1 MDTPMTDPKSES
13 RALAVPSGRLTRLAR
28 FGGLASNIAGTMAL
42 HGARQV
48 AQGKRPRASDL
59 LLTPANARKVAD
71 QLAHMRGAAMK
82 VGQLISMD
90 AGDMLPPEL
99 ADIMARLRADAHYMP
114 GGQLKTV
121 LNSNWGEGWHKRFA
135 KFDVRPIAAASIGQV
150 HRAQTANGRDLA
162 IKVQY
167 PGVRRSIDSDVN
179 NVAALMRMSGVMPK
193 ALDIA
198 PMLEEAKRQLH
209 EEADYERE
217 GDYLTRFAG
226 LLAEAQDFVVPA
238 LHADLTTRNVLAMD
252 YVEGVNIE
260 TLTGAPQET
269 RNRVMT
275 LLIGLVFR
283 EFFDFRMM
291 QTDPNFANYRYQ
303 PETGRVVL
311 LDFGASR
318 EFRPEMADQ
327 FRRLMKAGLDGD
339 RQAVRQAILDIGFFS
354 EGTATHHQQLMVD
367 MFEMSMEPLKHSGP
381 FDFANNDLAIRMRDV
396 GMALGADRDFW
407 HIPPM
412 DTLFMQRK
420 FSGMYLLASRL
431 KARINLRAI
440 IARYL

>member
-1 MDTPMTDPKSES
+1 MSDMKSES

-28 FGGLASNIAGTMAL
+28 FGGLASNIAGGMAL
-42 HGARQV
+42 NGAREF
-48 AQGKRPRASDL
+48 AQGRRPKARDL
-59 LLTPANARKVAD
+59 LLTPANARKLAD

-114 GGQLKTV
+114 GGQLKKV
-121 LNSNWGEGWHKRFA
+121 LNDNWGEGWLKTFARFN
-135 KFDVRPIAAASIGQV
+135 VRPIAAASIGQV
-150 HRAQTANGRDLA
+150 HRAQTKDGRDLA

-179 NVAALMRMSGVMPK
+179 NVAALMRLSGVMPRE
-193 ALDIA
+193 LDIT

-217 GDYLTRFAG
+217 GRYLRRFSE
-226 LLAEAQDFVVPA
+226 LLADAPDFVVPD
-238 LHADLTTRNVLAMD
+238 LHEDLTTKNVLAMT
-252 YVEGVNIE
+252 YLEGVSIE
-260 TLTGAPQET
+260 SLGDAPQAE
-269 RNRVMT
+269 RDRVMT
-275 LLIGLVFR
+275 LLVGLLFR
-283 EFFDFRMM
+283 ELFEFRLM

-318 EFRPEMADQ
+318 EFPAALTEG
-327 FRRLMKAGLDGD
+327 FLRLMRAGLDGD
-339 RQAVRQAILDIGFFS
+339 RDGVRRAILEIGFFA
-354 EGTATHHQQLMVD
+354 EDTAPHHQEAMLN
-367 MFEMSMEPLKHSGP
+367 MFELSLEPLRQPGA
-381 FDFANNDLAIRMRDV
+381 FDFARNDLAMRMRDT
-396 GMALGADRDFW
+396 GMELGADRDFW

-412 DTLFMQRK
+412 DTFFMQRK
-420 FSGMYLLASRL
+420 FGGVYLLASRL
-431 KARINLRAI
+431 GARVDLRAI
-440 IARYL
+440 IEPYL